1 MPVSD
6 RERFHADYVGRAA
19 HILGILSHE
28 ARLAMLLH
36 LAQGELTVSELRAR
50 VELPQSNVSHH
61 LRILRDA
68 SLVRDRR
75 DGQYVRY
82 RLDLSTWKGLAD
94 GFFDKLLEGQDVVR
108 LQNFLVARVPED
120 GEASEPDRGPSR

>member
-1 MPVSD
+1 MTGD
-6 RERFHADYVGRAA
+6 GRFSTEYVGQAA

-36 LAQGELTVSELRAR
+36 LAQGEMTVTELCDR

-82 RLDLSTWKGLAD
+82 RLDVPTWKALAD

-108 LQNFLVARVPED
+108 LQNFLVARVPEE
-120 GEASEPDRGPSR
+120 GE